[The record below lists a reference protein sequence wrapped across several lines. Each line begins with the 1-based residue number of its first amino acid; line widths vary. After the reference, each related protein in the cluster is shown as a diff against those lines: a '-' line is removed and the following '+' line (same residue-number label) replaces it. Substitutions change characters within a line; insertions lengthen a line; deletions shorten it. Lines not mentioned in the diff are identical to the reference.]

1 MRDINLEISNKNL
14 LSVRTVHKLI
24 KQYEDQHQ
32 INILNKT
39 RRRETVVPRQCFG
52 LILTHK
58 FNFTL
63 SRAGGI
69 LDCDHA
75 TVLHGNKNVKQFVE
89 LKYNDYVDAML
100 NWKLIF
106 DDNKLY
112 FNEAYSVSSELEARI
127 TNMIQESI
135 ELNILKTEDASI
147 MLKNVLKTLKKKY
160 RFVTD

>member
-1 MRDINLEISNKNL
+1 
-14 LSVRTVHKLI
+14 
-24 KQYEDQHQ
+24 
-32 INILNKT
+32 
-39 RRRETVVPRQCFG
+39 

-135 ELNILKTEDASI
+135 ELNILKKEDASD
-147 MLKNVLKTLKKKY
+147 MLTNVLETLKEE
-160 RFVTD
+160 V

>member
-14 LSVRTVHKLI
+14 LSVRTVRRLI

-69 LDCDHA
+69 LNCDHA

-135 ELNILKTEDASI
+135 ELNILKKEDASD
-147 MLKNVLKTLKKKY
+147 MLINVLETLKEE
-160 RFVTD
+160 V

>member
-135 ELNILKTEDASI
+135 ELNILKKEDASD
-147 MLKNVLKTLKKKY
+147 MLTNVLETLKEE
-160 RFVTD
+160 V

>member
-14 LSVRTVHKLI
+14 LSMRTVRRLI

-69 LDCDHA
+69 LNCDHA

-135 ELNILKTEDASI
+135 ELNILKKEDASD
-147 MLKNVLKTLKKKY
+147 MLTNVLETLKEE
-160 RFVTD
+160 V

>member
-14 LSVRTVHKLI
+14 LSVRTVRRLI

-135 ELNILKTEDASI
+135 ELNILKKEDASDV
-147 MLKNVLKTLKKKY
+147 LTNVLETLKEE
-160 RFVTD
+160 V